1 MFTRIQTRA
10 FRCLQSVD
18 QELGSFRA
26 LVGPNASGK
35 TTFLDVIALLSE
47 LLRNRGDVIETIQN
61 RSTNFQ
67 KLLWMEQG
75 AAFQLA
81 VEAEMPAAV
90 REAMAPEKR
99 RFSNVRY
106 ELEIGLDPSTNQI
119 GLNHETLWLLEPE
132 LPTIRARRELFPAQ
146 RRRCPRSCVHP
157 ERKDRRLSQ
166 RRLTA
171 TTTTTLKVGKAI
183 SLRLGWAVD
192 DLHWRTFRLI
202 RRVFQSAFGSGNFL
216 RREFSH
222 WYLTVNRFEI
232 QALPD

>member
-18 QELGSFRA
+18 QGLGSFRA

-47 LLRNRGDVIETIQN
+47 LLRNRGDVVETIQN

-81 VEAEMPAAV
+81 VEAEMPVAV
-90 REAMAPEKR
+90 REAMALDKR
-99 RFSNVRY
+99 RFSSVRY

-119 GLNHETLWLLEPE
+119 GLNYETLWLFEPDPHSTRT
-132 LPTIRARRELFPAQ
+132 LS
-146 RRRCPRSCVHP
+146 RSKIGDALDPLVTRP
-157 ERKDRRLSQ
+157 
-166 RRLTA
+166 
-171 TTTTTLKVGKAI
+171 GKA
-183 SLRLGWAVD
+183 D
-192 DLHWRTFRLI
+192 DADKDIWR
-202 RRVFQSAFGSGNFL
+202 
-216 RREFSH
+216 
-222 WYLTVNRFEI
+222 
-232 QALPD
+232 